1 MIKKILVAAML
12 AASLGSIAVPAS
24 ADIVVRI
31 APPAARM
38 ELVPDPRPG
47 RVWVAGHWG
56 WRNNHHV
63 WVKGTWVRERHGYVY
78 NQPNW
83 TERDGRWHMSQGN
96 WSRGDRDRDGIPN
109 ASDRDRDGDGVKNR
123 DDRQPDNPRRN

>member
-1 MIKKILVAAML
+1 MIKKIVATAMF

-38 ELVPDPRPG
+38 ENVPDHRPG
-47 RVWVAGHWG
+47 HVWVAGHWG
-56 WRNNHHV
+56 WRNNRHQ
-63 WVKGTWVRERHGYVY
+63 WVKGKWVRERHGYVY
-78 NQPNW
+78 NQPTW
-83 TERDGRWHMSQGN
+83 QERDGRWHMSQGN

-109 ASDRDRDGDGVKNR
+109 SRDRDRDGDGVKNR
-123 DDRQPDNPRRN
+123 DDRHPDNPRRN